1 MGQIVYCPKCDNVTS
16 VKEKC
21 KFCGGKGIVFK
32 GKNGYSKIKK

>member
-21 KFCGGKGIVFK
+21 KIIMLDTV
-32 GKNGYSKIKK
+32 IKDDY